1 MHCVSRGGSYLV
13 NSYCDL
19 QEDNLWK
26 KESYS
31 SCWINVV
38 LETRPQYREHLLA
51 QHIPH
56 TLTPLTEPDHWSRR
70 VCVLCSR
77 MTLSETDSVRRE
89 SYKQQQVAHLMVE
102 RSLRQT
108 LKLGTERGV
117 TTEYQLPF
125 FNKCKEPQ
133 RFTRTEEPVI
143 VGKGKLEAN
152 REEGPTKTQDLCKPV
167 RENFRASSLMSSPR
181 EVSHRVQRR
190 V

>member
-38 LETRPQYREHLLA
+38 LETRPQYR
-51 QHIPH
+51 
-56 TLTPLTEPDHWSRR
+56 
-70 VCVLCSR
+70 

-102 RSLRQT
+102 RSPRQT

-133 RFTRTEEPVI
+133 CFTRTEEPVI

>member
-38 LETRPQYREHLLA
+38 LETRPQYR
-51 QHIPH
+51 
-56 TLTPLTEPDHWSRR
+56 
-70 VCVLCSR
+70 
-77 MTLSETDSVRRE
+77 MTLSETDRVRRE

-102 RSLRQT
+102 RSPRQT

-152 REEGPTKTQDLCKPV
+152 REEGPTKPQDLCKPV

>member
-1 MHCVSRGGSYLV
+1 MHCVSKGGSYLV

-38 LETRPQYREHLLA
+38 LETRPQYR
-51 QHIPH
+51 
-56 TLTPLTEPDHWSRR
+56 
-70 VCVLCSR
+70 

-102 RSLRQT
+102 RSPRQT

-117 TTEYQLPF
+117 TTEYLLPF

>member
-38 LETRPQYREHLLA
+38 LETRPQYR
-51 QHIPH
+51 
-56 TLTPLTEPDHWSRR
+56 
-70 VCVLCSR
+70 

-102 RSLRQT
+102 RSPRQT
-108 LKLGTERGV
+108 LKLGTERGA